1 MQLAMDFKRHVL
13 WLGYLGV
20 TPLLLATAFVIA
32 DVHKLLAIDFVRAY
46 AAVIL
51 TFIGAIH
58 WGRAMYNNSNSL
70 LTVSVLPSLFA
81 SGCLLLAPVIAIPL
95 LALGFIGIMLFDHQQ
110 YSDID
115 WFQKMR
121 IQLTSMVVFLLLL
134 NTYFIA
140 VRGVAG

>member
-1 MQLAMDFKRHVL
+1 MQVASDFKRQVL

-32 DVHKLLAIDFVRAY
+32 DAQKLLAIDFVRAY

-58 WGRAMYNNSNSL
+58 WGRAMYNTSGSL

-81 SGCLLLAPVIAIPL
+81 SGCLLLAPGVAIPL
-95 LALGFIGIMLFDHQQ
+95 LAAGFIAIMIFDYRQ
-110 YSDID
+110 YGDID

-134 NTYFIA
+134 NSYFIA
-140 VRGVAG
+140 GPGISG